1 MTDMLRLANTILGEF
16 SLRLLILFGSVP
28 VVLIDPYR
36 SMETDSLLIVNCMW
50 VWIVLICDCSA
61 GIGTVIIKL

>member
-16 SLRLLILFGSVP
+16 SMRLLILFGSVP

-50 VWIVLICDCSA
+50 V
-61 GIGTVIIKL
+61 